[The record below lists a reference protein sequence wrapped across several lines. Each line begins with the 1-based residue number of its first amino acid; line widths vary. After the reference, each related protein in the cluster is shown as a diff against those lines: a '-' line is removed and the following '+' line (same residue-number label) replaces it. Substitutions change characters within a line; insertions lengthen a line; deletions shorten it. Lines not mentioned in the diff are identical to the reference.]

1 MIYRQRRSKKG
12 KLIKLIILIIIIAFV
27 VACYKV
33 DFLRNNKYISMVID
47 KVNGV
52 VTVIGDKASNSFS
65 ALVENYE
72 PDVEDDTV
80 YEVTDTQNRYYYNQ
94 LDECSKIIYAELLK
108 NIDKIKDNED
118 NIKISSKIA
127 SLVNTDEM
135 NDSLMVA
142 FQNAW
147 DAFRNDNIDIFYI
160 DGTKMF
166 LITKTTKWGNK
177 TKYEFFISK
186 GENSNYFTEGFNNR
200 VEIEEAEVYVSQ
212 KEDEIIGAITQKND
226 YYKIVEAHNW
236 IVDNLEYN
244 LQDSQKN
251 SSIYFALKDNKAV
264 CEGYARLF
272 KSLMDKMDI
281 PCVFVSGEGI
291 NLESGNSENHAWN
304 YVFLKGNWYAVDATW
319 DDPIIIGGGVASKD
333 SKYKY
338 FLKGSDEFNISHT
351 EDGKLV
357 ENGMEFKY
365 PVISRENYVKEN

>member
-1 MIYRQRRSKKG
+1 MYNRPYKSKKW
-12 KLIKLIILIIIIAFV
+12 KVIRLIIFIMIIAFI

-33 DFLRNNKYISMVID
+33 DFLKNNKYISTAREKVDGVIA
-47 KVNGV
+47 
-52 VTVIGDKASNSFS
+52 TIGDKASSSF
-65 ALVENYE
+65 AMLVENYE
-72 PDVEDDTV
+72 PDEEDDTI
-80 YEVTDTQNRYYYNQ
+80 YEITDTQNRYYYNQ

-108 NIDKIKDNED
+108 NTDKIKNNEND
-118 NIKISSKIA
+118 IRISSKLA
-127 SLVNTDEM
+127 SLVNTDDM
-135 NDSLMVA
+135 NNSLMVA

-147 DAFRNDNIDIFYI
+147 DAFRNDNMDVFYI

-166 LITKTTKWGNK
+166 LVTKTTKWGNK
-177 TKYEFFISK
+177 TKYEFFINK
-186 GENSNYFTEGFNNR
+186 GENSNYFTEGFQNKE
-200 VEIEEAEVYVSQ
+200 EIEEAELYVKQ
-212 KEDEIIGAITQKND
+212 KEDEIISSITEKNE

-281 PCVFVSGEGI
+281 PCVFISGEGI
-291 NLESGNSENHAWN
+291 NLESGSRENHAWN
-304 YVFLKGNWYAVDATW
+304 YVFLKGNWYAVDTTW

-338 FLKGSDEFNISHT
+338 FLKGSNDFSASHI
-351 EDGKLV
+351 EDGRLV
-357 ENGMEFKY
+357 ENGMKFEY
-365 PVISRENYVKEN
+365 PVISKENYIKED